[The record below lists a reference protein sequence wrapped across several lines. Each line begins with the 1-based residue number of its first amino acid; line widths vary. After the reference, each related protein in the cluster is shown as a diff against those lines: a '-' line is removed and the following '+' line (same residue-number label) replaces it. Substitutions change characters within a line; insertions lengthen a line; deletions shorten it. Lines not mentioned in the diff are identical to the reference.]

1 MKILLELK
9 LLFILFK
16 QVQCKQKFT
25 TMDLGLRT
33 EVGALF
39 EEKSEK
45 YGLEDIT
52 YGSFSANFGFRHKFG
67 AADVVYACLAL
78 MEQHLESNNCELSFF
93 ISLSLSSFPTFFS
106 LTHTHPHPH
115 TKKTFP
121 TGSPFYRFVACCK
134 LNSTRTLLR
143 VFKDL
148 NMARKSPL
156 YSLLL

>member
-9 LLFILFK
+9 LLFIFFK

-78 MEQHLESNNCELSFF
+78 MEQHLESNNCEFLN
-93 ISLSLSSFPTFFS
+93 LSLPSLPSSIYSQIGCFNQ
-106 LTHTHPHPH
+106 
-115 TKKTFP
+115 
-121 TGSPFYRFVACCK
+121 SPV
-134 LNSTRTLLR
+134 LEE
-143 VFKDL
+143 
-148 NMARKSPL
+148 
-156 YSLLL
+156 